1 MNKLTQKNIDQYLD
15 GKQLDQEQK
24 ERVVMA
30 ITYLL
35 YQRNQ
40 NVIKA
45 ENESDEDKLKQFL
58 RSIAE
63 YDQLIEDKIAL
74 IINGKNVETYDF

>member
-15 GKQLDQEQK
+15 GKRLDQEQK

>member
-1 MNKLTQKNIDQYLD
+1 MDKLTQKNIDQYLD
-15 GKQLDQEQK
+15 GKRLDEEQK

-30 ITYLL
+30 ITHIV

-45 ENESDEDKLKQFL
+45 ENEGDQDKRKQFL
-58 RSIAE
+58 RSINE
-63 YDQLIEDKIAL
+63 YDQLIDDKIAG
-74 IINGKNVETYDF
+74 IVDGNNIETYDF

>member
-1 MNKLTQKNIDQYLD
+1 MDKLTQKNIDQYLD
-15 GKQLDQEQK
+15 GKRLEEEQK

-30 ITYLL
+30 ITHIV

-45 ENESDEDKLKQFL
+45 ENESDQDKREQFL

-63 YDQLIEDKIAL
+63 YDQLIEDRIAG
-74 IINGKNVETYDF
+74 IVDGNNIETYDF

>member
-15 GKQLDQEQK
+15 GKRLDQEQK

-45 ENESDEDKLKQFL
+45 ENERDEDKLKQFL

>member
-1 MNKLTQKNIDQYLD
+1 MDQLIQKNIDQYLD
-15 GKQLDQEQK
+15 GKRLDEEQK

-30 ITYLL
+30 ITHIV

-45 ENESDEDKLKQFL
+45 ENESNQDKRAQFL

-63 YDQLIEDKIAL
+63 YDQLVEDKIAG
-74 IINGKNVETYDF
+74 IVDGHNIETYDF